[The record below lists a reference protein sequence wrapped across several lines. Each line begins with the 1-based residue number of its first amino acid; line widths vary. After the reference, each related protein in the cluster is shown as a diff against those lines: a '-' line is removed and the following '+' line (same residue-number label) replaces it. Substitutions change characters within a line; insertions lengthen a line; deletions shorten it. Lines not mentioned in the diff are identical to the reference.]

1 MFCDEPT
8 SGLDSFMAINVISL
22 LKEMASQG
30 RTIICSIHQPSSQ
43 LFEMLDYILLLANG
57 RVAFIGDK
65 GDNGVR
71 MLYYKIQ
78 LISKTFSQKKLS
90 ISFQAFI
97 WIVQRIIIQQI
108 FISKNYRLFLN
119 SRNIVLKKLM

>member
-43 LFEMLDYILLLANG
+43 LFQMLDHILLLANG
-57 RVAFIGDK
+57 RVAFIGER
-65 GDNGVR
+65 GENQ
-71 MLYYKIQ
+71 IQ
-78 LISKTFSQKKLS
+78 IIASKL
-90 ISFQAFI
+90 
-97 WIVQRIIIQQI
+97 
-108 FISKNYRLFLN
+108 
-119 SRNIVLKKLM
+119 